1 MLFTIDASVF
11 VSSCN
16 KNETSHDDSNAFL
29 RLVKRTETLIV
40 EPSLMPVEVAAAIR
54 RGCGNNQLAVEY
66 SEHLFKLPHAIFIS
80 LDNDFSLKAIK
91 IASEYS
97 LRGADAIYVATAIQ
111 YGSILV
117 SLDKEQLNRAPSS
130 LKTCSPKE
138 ARKYFPK

>member
-80 LDNDFSLKAIK
+80 LD
-91 IASEYS
+91 
-97 LRGADAIYVATAIQ
+97 
-111 YGSILV
+111 
-117 SLDKEQLNRAPSS
+117 KEQLNRAPSS